1 MGTQKAGYTGD
12 EVHGANIAA
21 VRLYF
26 AFRIGF
32 HVMSDQQ
39 PILHFSLIIPVFNRP
54 DEVDELLASL
64 CTQTDSGFEVIL
76 VEDGSELRC
85 EEVAARYYDRLKLT
99 YHFKPNSGPGDSR
112 NEGLRRMSGNY
123 GIVLDSDCVIPPQY
137 IAAVRM
143 ALQRDPVDAFG
154 GPDRAADT
162 FTPVQKAI
170 NYAMTSILTTG
181 GIRGGGEK
189 FDRFMPRSFN
199 MGISRE
205 AFNRTGGFSQMRF
218 GEDIDMSLRILA
230 AGFRTA
236 LFPEAWVYHKR
247 RTSFRQFYKQ
257 VYNSGI
263 ARINL
268 HLRHPRSLKFVHA
281 LPALFVV
288 GETVVLFLGLWGD
301 PSWLVL
307 PIGHTLLLLA
317 DALRCTGSLH
327 VALLAVVACY
337 IQLTGYGLGFL
348 HAAWARLVWGR
359 GEFAAFQKKFYH

>member
-1 MGTQKAGYTGD
+1 
-12 EVHGANIAA
+12 
-21 VRLYF
+21 
-26 AFRIGF
+26 
-32 HVMSDQQ
+32 MSDH
-39 PILHFSLIIPVFNRP
+39 PAVLRFSLIIPVFNRP

-85 EEVAARYYDRLKLT
+85 DEVAARYRDRLKLT
-99 YHFKPNSGPGDSR
+99 YHFKPNTGPGDSR
-112 NEGLRRMSGNY
+112 NAGLRRMSGNY

-143 ALQRDPVDAFG
+143 SLQHDPVDAFG

-162 FTPVQKAI
+162 FTAVQKAI
-170 NYAMTSILTTG
+170 NYAMTSFLTTG

-189 FDRFMPRSFN
+189 LDRFMPRSFN

-205 AFNRTGGFSQMRF
+205 AFDHTGGFGQMRF

-268 HLRHPRSLKFVHA
+268 HLRHPGSLKPVHA
-281 LPALFVV
+281 LPALFVAGV
-288 GETVVLFLGLWGD
+288 AVVLLMGLWAS
-301 PSWLVL
+301 PTWLIL
-307 PIGHTLLLLA
+307 PVGHALLLLA
-317 DALRCTGSLH
+317 DALRCTRSLH

-337 IQLTGYGLGFL
+337 IQLTAYGLGFL
-348 HAAWARLVWGR
+348 HAAWVRLVLGR
-359 GEFAAFQKKFYH
+359 GEFAAFQKKFYR